1 MSQEN
6 LNNLNNL
13 ENAEILKLNLEKVE
27 QKEASQEELL
37 NWLDNEG
44 AKFKLETQEELSKSN
59 TVDLDQSTF
68 EKIKNETN
76 IENDLNVITLEAQRA
91 VNEASEQVKDI
102 PQKTKAELRAPNITK
117 KLEGTFANGE
127 DFSEANRIALKIN
140 DLIETLPVEQQE
152 GASGKLKQLLNNKDL
167 YYYKELHDILLK
179 EKRSSEVIKQ
189 DVENKSFTHAKDFDG
204 VIKQVEAMGG
214 IQGSSEFFTVEMIKD
229 IIQGVRS
236 GNKDINSVTSAGGLR
251 SKIASLLAEP
261 DPMKAIQYG
270 SITINGELKNIQT
283 QYLDA
288 NKVKVNLGR
297 GWEIMDK
304 DDLNKL
310 RQESDNTR
318 SAEGITI
325 GEKIE
330 SKTEEPLSKDE
341 FLKELI
347 YTRGMSSTQFN
358 DYLLKSLEER
368 KQLLSTLVIK
378 QENSADET
386 RTQTS
391 VSDVS
396 VANLEADK
404 GEGKSSEKESTQ
416 VTNIEYKEL
425 VIPSTE
431 EIVTDRLI
439 YKDVLPERA
448 EINENYARQEDGEL
462 KENYKNYAESLKE
475 LIQQN
480 PEKLKIIK
488 TEIRNSYEKIM
499 TLVGIPSSVYGKS
512 ETWIDW
518 DLAKQAYLAKNSD
531 KSNSNYTLGNPLEDN
546 QTGIREDIINR
557 HVGWEVLGYAKHDSS
572 FIDTLDK
579 NKDSYQ
585 KVITLINE
593 GIQFNKLSSYK
604 LAELGKLMKE
614 NRS

>member
-1 MSQEN
+1 MSQE
-6 LNNLNNL
+6 NLNNL

-27 QKEASQEELL
+27 QKEVSQEELL

-59 TVDLDQSTF
+59 TVNLDQSTF

-91 VNEASEQVKDI
+91 VNEASKQVKDI
-102 PQKTKAELRAPNITK
+102 PQKTMAELRAPNITK

-214 IQGSSEFFTVEMIKD
+214 IQGSSEFFTAEMIKD

-368 KQLLSTLVIK
+368 RQLLSTLVIK

-391 VSDVS
+391 VSDAS

-416 VTNIEYKEL
+416 VTNIEHKEL

-546 QTGIREDIINR
+546 QTGIKEDIINR

-572 FIDTLDK
+572 FIDTLDR

-585 KVITLINE
+585 KVVTLINE
-593 GIQFNKLSSYK
+593 GIQSNKLSSYK
-604 LAELGKLMKE
+604 LVELGKLMKE

>member
-1 MSQEN
+1 MSQE
-6 LNNLNNL
+6 NLNNL

-27 QKEASQEELL
+27 QKEVSQEELL

-44 AKFKLETQEELSKSN
+44 AKFKLETREELSKSN

-76 IENDLNVITLEAQRA
+76 IENDLNAITLEAQRA

-102 PQKTKAELRAPNITK
+102 PQKTMAELRAPNITK

-179 EKRSSEVIKQ
+179 DKKSSEVIKQ

-214 IQGSSEFFTVEMIKD
+214 IQGSSEFFTAEMIKD

-261 DPMKAIQYG
+261 DPTKAIQYG

-325 GEKIE
+325 AEKIE
-330 SKTEEPLSKDE
+330 NKTEEPLSKGE

-391 VSDVS
+391 VSDAS

-416 VTNIEYKEL
+416 FTNIEHKEL

-431 EIVTDRLI
+431 EIVTNYFL
-439 YKDVLPERA
+439 YKDVVPERA
-448 EINENYARQEDGEL
+448 EMNEKAARQEGGEL
-462 KENYKNYAESLKE
+462 RDNYKNQAETYKE
-475 LIQQN
+475 FLRNN
-480 PEKLKIIK
+480 PEKLASTKNK
-488 TEIRNSYEKIM
+488 IRNSYQKAMELI
-499 TLVGIPSSVYGKS
+499 GIPSSIYGNS

-518 DLAKQAYLAKNSD
+518 DLAKQAYLAKNPE
-531 KSNSNYTLGNPLEDN
+531 KSNSNYKLGNPLEDD
-546 QTGIREDIINR
+546 QSEVRESIVNR
-557 HVGWEVLGYAKHDSS
+557 HVGWEVLGFTKHDPS
-572 FIDTLDK
+572 FINSLDK
-579 NKDSYQ
+579 NKSSYQ
-585 KVITLINE
+585 KIVSLINE
-593 GIQFNKLSSYK
+593 GVQSNKLSSYK
-604 LAELGKLMKE
+604 LAELGKLLKE
-614 NRS
+614 NRT